1 MLNLKSFSIL
11 TLVTFMT
18 VGCASNKH
26 SRMSGSVAMKISES
40 KGVACLFGE
49 GPKVGDDLTIFEN
62 VCSDERIGGGGKEGA
77 GPSSC
82 KMVKTGTAT
91 ISRMI
96 NDHYAEFETNQKVA
110 FDEGYIIELSK

>member
-110 FDEGYIIELSK
+110 FDEGYIIELS